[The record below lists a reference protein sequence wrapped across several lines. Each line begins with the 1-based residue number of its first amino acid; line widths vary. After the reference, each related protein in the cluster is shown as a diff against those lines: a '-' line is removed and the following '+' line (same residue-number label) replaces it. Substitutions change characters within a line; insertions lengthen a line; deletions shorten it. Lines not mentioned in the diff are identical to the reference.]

1 MLTSAIAQYR
11 EKEQRRLEEEKMEND
26 FKKKLMEK
34 FCEDERLEQ
43 YNAMRRK
50 QKEIELKKEVK
61 FDFQDL
67 KNKYRLRG
75 NGKKNSDNISYRK
88 NKKLRN

>member
-11 EKEQRRLEEEKMEND
+11 EKEKKRQEEESMENE
-26 FKKKLMEK
+26 FKKRLMEK
-34 FCEDERLEQ
+34 FAEDERLEQ

-61 FDFQDL
+61 I
-67 KNKYRLRG
+67 YA
-75 NGKKNSDNISYRK
+75 
-88 NKKLRN
+88 

>member
-11 EKEQRRLEEEKMEND
+11 EKEKRRHEEESMENE
-26 FKKKLMEK
+26 FKKRLMEK
-34 FCEDERLEQ
+34 FAEDERLEQ

-61 FDFQDL
+61 
-67 KNKYRLRG
+67 
-75 NGKKNSDNISYRK
+75 IPV
-88 NKKLRN
+88 

>member
-1 MLTSAIAQYR
+1 MLTSAIAQFR
-11 EKEQRRLEEEKMEND
+11 EKENKRFEEEKMEND

-34 FCEDERLEQ
+34 FAEDERLEQ

-61 FDFQDL
+61 IQFFVYKIFL
-67 KNKYRLRG
+67 IFFNFL
-75 NGKKNSDNISYRK
+75 
-88 NKKLRN
+88 